1 MSEKI
6 NKILL
11 KIKKEYVVINQ
22 FNPRDENTILDKLAK
37 KIISEN
43 CMVEFNPTNLT
54 DKNAVKLG
62 KKLKQLCAEFNSLLI
77 IKDRID
83 IALAIN
89 SNGVILDRNSIDI
102 SDAKNILGEHFII
115 GYSITESENIEN
127 ILAQNIDFL
136 KSQQNI
142 NVNIPIFDNYDAL

>member
-83 IALAIN
+83 K
-89 SNGVILDRNSIDI
+89 SNIYSIF
-102 SDAKNILGEHFII
+102 FII
-115 GYSITESENIEN
+115 RSCH
-127 ILAQNIDFL
+127 
-136 KSQQNI
+136 K
-142 NVNIPIFDNYDAL
+142 

>member
-43 CMVEFNPTNLT
+43 
-54 DKNAVKLG
+54 
-62 KKLKQLCAEFNSLLI
+62 
-77 IKDRID
+77 
-83 IALAIN
+83 
-89 SNGVILDRNSIDI
+89 
-102 SDAKNILGEHFII
+102 
-115 GYSITESENIEN
+115 
-127 ILAQNIDFL
+127 
-136 KSQQNI
+136 
-142 NVNIPIFDNYDAL
+142 